1 MASPVF
7 GPYCR
12 QDRTARPRNAGGVRR
27 DAPAQ
32 GVPGRFAVV
41 QRDRHTAQLTNGGAT
56 MFNIALSRLLNAAY
70 GPTRC
75 LASVGAW
82 VFGFYGC
89 LILAM
94 AMAAGQ
100 VAESFPVYGKPLAL
114 ATGLVILRRLARR
127 H

>member
-1 MASPVF
+1 
-7 GPYCR
+7 
-12 QDRTARPRNAGGVRR
+12 
-27 DAPAQ
+27 
-32 GVPGRFAVV
+32 
-41 QRDRHTAQLTNGGAT
+41 

-100 VAESFPVYGKPLAL
+100 VAELPGLRQTAGARHWPSYPAPPRAATLSARKGPGKPALCFILAFWCQ
-114 ATGLVILRRLARR
+114 R
-127 H
+127 